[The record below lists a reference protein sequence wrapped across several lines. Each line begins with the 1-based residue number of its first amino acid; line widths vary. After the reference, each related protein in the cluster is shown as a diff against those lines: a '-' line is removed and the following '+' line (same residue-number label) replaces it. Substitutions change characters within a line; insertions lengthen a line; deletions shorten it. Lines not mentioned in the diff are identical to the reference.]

1 MGKAS
6 IANKFYC
13 AAAVGRQ
20 KNLYQDTGSVSALVQ
35 GHGTAGFVNYQL

>member
-20 KNLYQDTGSVSALVQ
+20 KNLYQDTGSVSALVHRAMGQ
-35 GHGTAGFVNYQL
+35 QVL